1 MVTTTSYSTYSRYQT
16 AVGSGFD
23 GVVRV
28 TFSGYTGTGTLLFDG
43 RAILTAAHLFDNGTG
58 AASVIFETTS
68 GRQTIDA
75 GAIQVHPGYN
85 TTEGNHDVALL
96 WLLRSAPAAAERY
109 TLYRDSDEIGQ
120 AVTLVGY
127 GSTGTGHTGVVDGDA
142 TPVRLQAGNRL
153 DADAGTLKQQLGSSM
168 AWTPLP
174 GSQLVA
180 DFDNGRQANDA
191 LGQLI
196 NCSDLGLGL
205 YEGLI
210 APGDSGGPAFIGH
223 QVAGVASY
231 TSSLSDG
238 TTTPDV
244 DDAANSSFG
253 EIAAWQRVSHY
264 QQWIDQSLRARY
276 SDAPTRSEDVKKA
289 VSEGNSD
296 TSYVYFLLEFTG
308 VRTEPDAILSVD
320 YRTRDGTAQAGSD
333 YIATQGTLQLYPDER
348 QAVVAVEIVGD
359 TAREPDETLYLDVFN
374 PAGGSFGEGM
384 AQLTAMRTLVN
395 DDGWLF

>member
-28 TFSGYTGTGTLLFDG
+28 TFGGYTGTGTLLFDG

-58 AASVIFETTS
+58 TASVIFETTS
-68 GRQTIDA
+68 GRQVIDT
-75 GAIQVHPGYN
+75 GAIQLHPGYN
-85 TTEGNHDVALL
+85 ATENNHDLALL
-96 WLLRSAPAAAERY
+96 WLLQPAPVAAERY
-109 TLYRDSDEIGQ
+109 TLYRANDEIGQ
-120 AVTLVGY
+120 TVTLVGY
-127 GSTGTGHTGVVDGDA
+127 GLTGTGHTGAVNGNA
-142 TPVRLQAGNRL
+142 APVRLQAGNQL

-180 DFDNGRQANDA
+180 DFDNGRQTNDA
-191 LGQLI
+191 LGQLV
-196 NCSDLGLGL
+196 NRRDLGLGL

-210 APGDSGGPAFIGH
+210 APGDSGGPAFIGY

-231 TSSLSDG
+231 TSNLSYG
-238 TTTPDV
+238 ATAPDI
-244 DDAANSSFG
+244 DDTANSSFG

-276 SDAPTRSEDVKKA
+276 ADAPARPEDVKKA
-289 VSEGNSD
+289 VSEGNSG
-296 TSYVYFLLEFTG
+296 TSYVYFLLQFTG
-308 VRTEPDAILSVD
+308 VREPDTILSVD

-333 YIATQGTLQLYPDER
+333 YLATQGTLQLYPGEH

-359 TAREPDETLYLDVFN
+359 TVPEPDETLYLDVFN
-374 PAGGSFGEGM
+374 PVGASFGEGVT
-384 AQLTAMRTLVN
+384 QLTAMRTLVN
-395 DDGWLF
+395 DDDWLV